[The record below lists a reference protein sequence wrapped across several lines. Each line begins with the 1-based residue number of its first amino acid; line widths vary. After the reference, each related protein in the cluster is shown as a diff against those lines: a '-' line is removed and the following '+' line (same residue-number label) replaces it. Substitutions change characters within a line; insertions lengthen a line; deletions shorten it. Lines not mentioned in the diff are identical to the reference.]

1 VLREPGQLHPSRSS
15 DALRRDGLRADKRR
29 PSSQPRRTSLS
40 LAHANP
46 STRQKNLEALV
57 DNCVGQVFFSLHVPE
72 CEEPVYISEVRDRSA
87 VRLFPFVFFFA
98 RP

>member
-1 VLREPGQLHPSRSS
+1 
-15 DALRRDGLRADKRR
+15 
-29 PSSQPRRTSLS
+29 
-40 LAHANP
+40 
-46 STRQKNLEALV
+46 
-57 DNCVGQVFFSLHVPE
+57 VPE